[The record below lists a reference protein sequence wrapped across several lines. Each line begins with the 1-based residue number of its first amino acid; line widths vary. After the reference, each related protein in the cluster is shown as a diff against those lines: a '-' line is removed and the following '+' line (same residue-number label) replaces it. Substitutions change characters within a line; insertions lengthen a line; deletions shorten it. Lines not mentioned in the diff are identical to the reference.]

1 MTYVKI
7 RNGLSHEL
15 PHVPTKRQFYISK
28 TVFTW
33 GRRVDSYMKTM
44 NHKHGSNVW
53 RVNIGDFKKLLMIHI
68 YYEKF
73 DKIIGL
79 VCRGFQYEI
88 CFEARH

>member
-1 MTYVKI
+1 
-7 RNGLSHEL
+7 
-15 PHVPTKRQFYISK
+15 
-28 TVFTW
+28 
-33 GRRVDSYMKTM
+33 MKTM